1 MRRFIHTNEG
11 FTLVELMV
19 VVAVTALAA
28 TVTAPS
34 VVGLIQ
40 RQRLQGV
47 SSQLLWDL
55 RSAREK
61 AITSHR
67 PVTVAVPNNHSYTIW
82 TDRNSDGITDPGEV
96 KTTDLGVQH
105 MTLAS
110 DRSPVFSPSG
120 IITNSA
126 VMTLTD
132 SRGKTATITMTMAG
146 SIVLQ

>member
-1 MRRFIHTNEG
+1 MRRFIHTNKG

-34 VVGLIQ
+34 VVGMIQ

-47 SSQLLWDL
+47 SNQLLWDL

-82 TDRNSDGITDPGEV
+82 TDTNSNGVAEAGEA
-96 KTTDLGVQH
+96 KTTDIAAQH
-105 MTLAS
+105 LTLAS
-110 DRSPVFSPSG
+110 DKSPVFSPSG
-120 IITNSA
+120 MITNSA

-132 SRGKTATITMTMAG
+132 ASGKAATIIMTMAG

>member
-1 MRRFIHTNEG
+1 MRRCIHTHTG

-34 VVGLIQ
+34 VIGMMQ

-47 SSQLLWDL
+47 SNQLLWDL

-61 AITSHR
+61 AIASHR
-67 PVTVAVPNNHSYTIW
+67 PVTVAVPNDHSYTMW
-82 TDRNSDGITDPGEV
+82 TDTNGNGMQDTGEV
-96 KTTDLGVQH
+96 KTTDIAAQH
-105 MTLAS
+105 LTLVS
-110 DRSPVFSPSG
+110 DKSPVLSPSG
-120 IITNSA
+120 IIANCA

-132 SRGKTATITMTMAG
+132 ASGKTATITMTMAG